1 MVTLGADAARGRE
14 QPDTHRGE
22 ERLWVAGAK
31 GAEHFE
37 LIDGIAQKKDEIE
50 GRFRAVLTGA
60 FERMNLVGRAEFEAS
75 CARLDEARARLKALE
90 ERLDRLAQG

>member
-1 MVTLGADAARGRE
+1 MIDELTRKLGE
-14 QPDTHRGE
+14 SLPP
-22 ERLWVAGAK
+22 
-31 GAEHFE
+31 
-37 LIDGIAQKKDEIE
+37 GIAQKKDEIE